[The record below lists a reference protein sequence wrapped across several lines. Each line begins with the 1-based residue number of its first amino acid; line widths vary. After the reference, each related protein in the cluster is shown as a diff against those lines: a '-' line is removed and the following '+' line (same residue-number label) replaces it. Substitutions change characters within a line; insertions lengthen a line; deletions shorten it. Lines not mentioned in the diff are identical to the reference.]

1 MEDLKALKLARYYMS
16 AMSDGI
22 NPLNGEYVAE
32 NDTIA
37 NERVQ
42 KCCAYMVDVVDKIIE
57 NGGYMKLEFIDKPRC
72 TRKQRDEFIRTSLN
86 KSEIV
91 LSNEPIGVNEL
102 ARRINAVFG
111 KDIRKISGAKIAAW
125 LAEEDYLDVIKIG
138 NGKKTRKILNGLS
151 EQVGLTS
158 RERVN
163 IETGEVYNQILYTRK
178 AQEFVVEN
186 IDKII

>member
-1 MEDLKALKLARYYMS
+1 MS

-37 NERVQ
+37 NKRVQ
-42 KCCAYMVDVVDKIIE
+42 ECCAYMVKVVDKIIE
-57 NGGYMKLEFIDKPRC
+57 NDGYMTPESIDKPHRAG
-72 TRKQRDEFIRTSLN
+72 RRRDEFIRTSLN

-102 ARRINAVFG
+102 ARRICAVFD

-125 LAEEDYLDVIKIG
+125 LAEEGYLDVVKIG
-138 NGKKTRKILNGLS
+138 NGKKTGKILNGLS

-163 IETGEVYNQILYTRK
+163 IETGEVYNQVLYTRK